1 MRERHYSPLRSNE
14 KGHVMAVM
22 VTFTLD
28 VDKATYQ
35 GMHGQLLPVARE
47 AGLLF
52 HSGREVEG
60 GVEIVDFWPSA
71 EAWQA
76 FLDGPITE
84 GMKAMG
90 GDIPTGIEVTP
101 VLDAST

>member
-1 MRERHYSPLRSNE
+1 
-14 KGHVMAVM
+14 MAVM
-22 VTFTLD
+22 VSFTLEID
-28 VDKATYQ
+28 TETYQ
-35 GMHGQLLPVARE
+35 GMHGQMLPVAQA
-47 AGLLF
+47 AGMLF

-60 GVEIVDFWPSA
+60 GIGIVDFWPSA

-90 GDIPTGIEVTP
+90 RGVPTGIEVTP

>member
-1 MRERHYSPLRSNE
+1 
-14 KGHVMAVM
+14 MAVM

-28 VDKATYQ
+28 TDAATYQ
-35 GMHGQLLPVARE
+35 GMHAQLLPVAKA
-47 AGLLF
+47 AGMLF

-60 GVEIVDFWPSA
+60 GIGIVDFWPSA

-76 FLDGPITE
+76 FLEGPITE

-90 GDIPTGIEVTP
+90 RDVPTGIEVTP
-101 VLDAST
+101 LLSADG

>member
-1 MRERHYSPLRSNE
+1 
-14 KGHVMAVM
+14 MAVM

-28 VDKATYQ
+28 TDAATYQ
-35 GMHGQLLPVARE
+35 GMHAQLLPVAQA
-47 AGLLF
+47 AGMLF

-60 GVEIVDFWPSA
+60 GIGIVDFWPSA

-76 FLDGPITE
+76 FLEGPITE

-90 GDIPTGIEVTP
+90 RDVPTGIEVTP
-101 VLDAST
+101 LLSADG

>member
-1 MRERHYSPLRSNE
+1 
-14 KGHVMAVM
+14 MAVM

-28 VDKATYQ
+28 TDTATYQ
-35 GMHGQLLPVARE
+35 GMHGQLMPAAQA
-47 AGLLF
+47 AGMLF

-60 GVEIVDFWPSA
+60 GIGIVDFWPSA

-76 FLDGPITE
+76 FLDGPITD

-90 GDIPTGIEVTP
+90 RGVPSGIEVTP
-101 VLDAST
+101 VLDASG